1 MGALLL
7 IYLVFT
13 VFYAAQLLR
22 DPQPL
27 VQALG
32 WALVVLPLIGAWA
45 GAAEFVFGFRVE
57 ALARRLESEGG
68 LPSGGAALRRGGRA
82 AGDDVEAAFALAA
95 DDVQQH
101 PESWRHWFRLAV
113 AYDAARDR
121 RRARWAM
128 REAIRFARAEGPA

>member
-45 GAAEFVFGFRVE
+45 GSAEFVFGFRVE

-68 LPSGGAALRRGGRA
+68 
-82 AGDDVEAAFALAA
+82 
-95 DDVQQH
+95 
-101 PESWRHWFRLAV
+101 
-113 AYDAARDR
+113 
-121 RRARWAM
+121 
-128 REAIRFARAEGPA
+128 